1 MNNFQKEM
9 MNSFQKENRDNNIE
23 YEVIL
28 VFQDHALFMASYR
41 FYLSLPCW
49 LSDFNLMGRVR

>member
-1 MNNFQKEM
+1 